1 MEKEIDAVYK
11 QAYREARETAD
22 SFMKQFRAMDMK
34 KRQEVKDGELDKSE
48 YERWRRT
55 QIFQGNRY
63 HQMADTLAAD
73 MTHSKEIAMSVVN
86 GYTPEVYAINHNYGT
101 YEVEK
106 GAKINTQYTLYDRQ
120 TVERI
125 MRDNPDLI
133 PKPKVNIPKDE
144 LWNKKHINSA
154 VMQGI
159 MQGESI
165 DKISQRLAATVTDMS
180 HNSAIRSARTMTT
193 SAENG
198 GRVDSYKRAEKM
210 GIEMV
215 QVWMA
220 TLDGRTRHEHR
231 QLDGQKRKV
240 GEAFEVDGM
249 KIDFPGDPKAE
260 PQLVYN
266 CRCTLIGEVKGVDYN
281 LSDVTERDN
290 KLGGMTYEQWKE
302 EKRKETAKP
311 EPKESPKQTEKP
323 KETAKPAE
331 VEIPAEK
338 TKADYTDEAIKPKF
352 TPAKTIEEA
361 EQFISQIIDDK
372 QFGALGV
379 NLKGIEVDAANIINE
394 TIYNLYNEYNVGKF
408 GGIVAPA
415 KNTKLGKDIEDAV
428 AGYMPI
434 RNSFVLN
441 KTELKSVKIAQKG
454 FDESKR
460 LTTDMLTHP
469 EKYDFNKMSRAAQ
482 RVIMNSKISG
492 RSTVPENIQEAIY
505 HEFGHALEKQVK
517 KHELWSKVESEM
529 SVYAPK
535 ISGYATENKSEYI
548 AESFASYLKGE
559 KNVNPNLIKIFESLK
574 R

>member
-1 MEKEIDAVYK
+1 MADAGHIETEKLLKHMEKEIDAVYK

-55 QIFQGNRY
+55 QVFQGNRY

-240 GEAFEVDGM
+240 GEPFEVDGM

-290 KLGGMTYEQWKE
+290 KLGDMTYEQWKE
-302 EKRKETAKP
+302 EKKKPEKEQPKP
-311 EPKESPKQTEKP
+311 EPKKQEP
-323 KETAKPAE
+323 AVIEVPASKEIT
-331 VEIPAEK
+331 
-338 TKADYTDEAIKPKF
+338 TK
-352 TPAKTIEEA
+352 EEA
-361 EQFISQIIDDK
+361 YNY
-372 QFGALGV
+372 LG
-379 NLKGIEVDAANIINE
+379 
-394 TIYNLYNEYNVGKF
+394 TI
-408 GGIVAPA
+408 
-415 KNTKLGKDIEDAV
+415 
-428 AGYMPI
+428 
-434 RNSFVLN
+434 
-441 KTELKSVKIAQKG
+441 
-454 FDESKR
+454 
-460 LTTDMLTHP
+460 
-469 EKYDFNKMSRAAQ
+469 
-482 RVIMNSKISG
+482 
-492 RSTVPENIQEAIY
+492 
-505 HEFGHALEKQVK
+505 
-517 KHELWSKVESEM
+517 
-529 SVYAPK
+529 
-535 ISGYATENKSEYI
+535 
-548 AESFASYLKGE
+548 FASTE
-559 KNVNPNLIKIFESLK
+559 KNVSNLNQQLVIENVNQLKKLNDKFGAITSNNVGYVSGTKIKAIAQTSQRLQREECNLTMSSKYYKDRKTLLAVEKQMQESFYSMPVSDDFLNVASITHEYGHILEAEITKKRMDKSFFEQYAKDHRATPLYVEERKQAATIWNEILAIAKEDNPDFKLKDELSKYGHTNHFEAFAETFMNSQCGAPNALGKAMIKWLEREWL
-574 R
+574 